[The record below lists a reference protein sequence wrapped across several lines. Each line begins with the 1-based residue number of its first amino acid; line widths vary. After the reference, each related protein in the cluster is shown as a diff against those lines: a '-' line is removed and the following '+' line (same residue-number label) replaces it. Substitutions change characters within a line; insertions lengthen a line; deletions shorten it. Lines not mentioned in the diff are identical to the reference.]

1 MTYPQ
6 HYFETAQICL
16 QGHVVTSNYE
26 RNVGERTP
34 FCSACGE
41 RTIHECPNCHA
52 PIRGT
57 HYVKKPVTTVKNA
70 FFQMKHQVLRERRG
84 DREPYKVPAY
94 CHNCGAP
101 FPWTQSAIAE
111 ASDLVEKEMPELST
125 DEKAEFKAALPK
137 VISDTP
143 LTTRAA
149 KMISRLLKKVAPT
162 ANETFKQ
169 IIYRLA
175 ADGAKVLIWG
185 L

>member
-1 MTYPQ
+1 MKNPQ
-6 HYFETAQICL
+6 HYFETAEICL
-16 QGHVVTSNYE
+16 QGHVTTLNYE

-34 FCSACGE
+34 FCPDCGE

-52 PIRGT
+52 PIRGA
-57 HYVKKPVTTVKNA
+57 HYVKGPVTTGIN
-70 FFQMKHQVLRERRG
+70 VLYHESYQAVHEQRV
-84 DREPYKVPAY
+84 DKEPYKLPAY
-94 CHNCGAP
+94 CHKCGAP

-111 ASDLVEKEMPELST
+111 ASDLVEKEMPELNT

-149 KMISRLLKKVAPT
+149 KMISRLLKKVAPI

-169 IIYRLA
+169 IFYRLA
-175 ADGAKVLIWG
+175 ADEAKIVIWG
-185 L
+185 